1 MIMRLL
7 LALLVAAGLSLLIG
21 LAVAEIASAMPCR
34 GEGLVCNLDEAIGAY
49 AVIAWSL
56 LGPLVFGVILLVAG
70 NRVTLLGGLIM
81 LLAPLVLALLVIMVE
96 SWNALGFEPY
106 RNLRRV
112 LTMFLPPALA
122 VVAQWQVLRLAVG
135 RAAPRTGERHRE
147 AKSAE
152 PPASIETLPPVPSE

>member
-1 MIMRLL
+1 MRRL
-7 LALLVAAGLSLLIG
+7 LALLVAAGLSFLVG
-21 LAVAEIASAMPCR
+21 LAFAEIASSMPCR

-81 LLAPLVLALLVIMVE
+81 LLAPLVLALFVIMIE

-106 RNLRRV
+106 RTLRRV

-122 VVAQWQVLRLAVG
+122 VVAQWQVLRVAVG
-135 RAAPRTGERHRE
+135 RVAPRAGEGRRG

-152 PPASIETLPPVPSE
+152 PSASTETVPPVPSE